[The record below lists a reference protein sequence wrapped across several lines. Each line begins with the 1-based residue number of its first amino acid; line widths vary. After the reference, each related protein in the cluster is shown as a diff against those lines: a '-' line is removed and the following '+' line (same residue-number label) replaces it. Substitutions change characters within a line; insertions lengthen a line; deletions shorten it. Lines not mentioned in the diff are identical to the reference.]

1 LEIILKALSFLLPL
15 LFFSNAFAEV
25 KKYPNDFALICE
37 DSRPTDKKIIIIYSP
52 KNNMTWVGERSPREF
67 FEKYAIIDPAS
78 YKKNEK
84 SISFTSWMLTGS
96 IQSIESEWTIDRST
110 LNASNRYWMEFLK
123 NFERHY
129 YKCELLKN
137 EDFIETINY
146 FKEKNPPRSPAPP
159 RAPNKI

>member
-1 LEIILKALSFLLPL
+1 
-15 LFFSNAFAEV
+15 
-25 KKYPNDFALICE
+25 
-37 DSRPTDKKIIIIYSP
+37 
-52 KNNMTWVGERSPREF
+52 
-67 FEKYAIIDPAS
+67 
-78 YKKNEK
+78 
-84 SISFTSWMLTGS
+84 MLTGS